1 MSKTFDR
8 YSSLI
13 FLVVGLA
20 FILESRKISDSAYG
34 SNVGPDIFPLGLGI
48 LLILLSLRLFYETF
62 HYQAKEGDRR
72 VLDNKSFL
80 IILLSAILYGLFL
93 ETVGYVITTFLFL
106 IIGFQVMERGGWWK
120 TLLIAGCFSFGVYYL
135 FVEVLNGT
143 LPGFPAWFI

>member
-8 YSSLI
+8 YSSLLFMVI
-13 FLVVGLA
+13 GLA
-20 FILESRKISDSAYG
+20 FIVESRKISDSAYG

-62 HYQAKEGDRR
+62 FYQAKKDRSA
-72 VLDNKSFL
+72 LDYKSFL
-80 IILLSAILYGLFL
+80 IMLLSAILYGLFL
-93 ETVGYVITTFLFL
+93 ETIGYVMSTFLFL
-106 IIGFQVMERGGWWK
+106 IIGFQVMERGGRWK

-143 LPGFPAWFI
+143 LPGFPAWFS